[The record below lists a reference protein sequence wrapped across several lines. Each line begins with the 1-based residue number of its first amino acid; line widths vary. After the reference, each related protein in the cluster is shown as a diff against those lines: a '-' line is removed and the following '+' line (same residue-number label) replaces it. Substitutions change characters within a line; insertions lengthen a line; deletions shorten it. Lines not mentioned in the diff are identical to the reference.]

1 MVKILHNFFYF
12 VSELLEKDCRTSL
25 HLVELEDQNL
35 NFLISEAKQMAQAA
49 RASLCQMKTTTNTA
63 TSNSTETTTTNQLST
78 LSTITDNTVIQLN
91 TCEPIEISDDDSSPI
106 TSANSFLTNVSNS
119 RTDNVINRTLEP
131 G

>member
-1 MVKILHNFFYF
+1 MVKILHNFYF
-12 VSELLEKDCRTSL
+12 VSKLLEKDCRTSL

-49 RASLCQMKTTTNTA
+49 RANLCQMKTTANTA